1 MADIGTIRPASA
13 PVVPT
18 RAALP
23 AEPAVRITLPTES
36 PLLPGETAQAQV
48 VALKQNLQSFQL
60 LLQLTLA
67 NGRQLT
73 LPAES
78 TSPLPTGSLL
88 NIMALSSTRLA
99 VQIEAKAETPLKS
112 LDTKALPPGTL
123 LQTRVVSSQPADASE
138 GQISFKS
145 VVTLLNGALAGKQLI
160 IESLNALKPGSL
172 ITVAVRD
179 AQQVALV
186 PSSGRLDQIE
196 LGQQLTAQF
205 QRQGSLAQLFQA
217 LPLLTDSP
225 ATPGVLRDT
234 LGQLLASVPEVE
246 ELKNPDVV
254 KTLFERSGILLER
267 HLTSGETE
275 RLPQDY
281 KTLLLRLISQLSQ
294 TTTTSTTFPPQAGVP
309 NLPGSLRN
317 ALTALG
323 QGNPKHA
330 ALSFPLPS
338 RIVSSLLQ
346 EGMELEELLKLATA
360 ALSRLQ
366 THQLSGV
373 EQTQHYSDGSMLLTW
388 QGELPMRNGERITC
402 LQYKLQ
408 EERPSKSA
416 GELRDSIWKLDLAFD
431 LEPLGNMQVEAKLA
445 RGTLSSQFWAEQKE
459 TAALI
464 THELE
469 HFKERLLE
477 AGLLVGELQCTLG
490 KPVRGL
496 RTHIEERWIDESA

>member
-23 AEPAVRITLPTES
+23 AEPVVRITLPTES

-48 VALKQNLQSFQL
+48 VALKQSLQSFQL

-123 LQTRVVSSQPADASE
+123 LQTRVVISQPADASE

-196 LGQQLTAQF
+196 LGHQLTAQF

-225 ATPGVLRDT
+225 ATRGVLRDT

-246 ELKNPDVV
+246 ELKNPNVV
-254 KTLFERSGILLER
+254 KSLFERSGILLER
-267 HLTSGETE
+267 HLISGETE

-281 KTLLLRLISQLSQ
+281 KTLLLRLIGQLSQ
-294 TTTTSTTFPPQAGVP
+294 TTTTSTFPPQVGVP

-346 EGMELEELLKLATA
+346 GGMELEELLKLATA

-416 GELRDSIWKLDLAFD
+416 SELRDSIWKLDLAFD

-496 RTHIEERWIDESA
+496 RTHIEERWIDENA

>member
-23 AEPAVRITLPTES
+23 AEPVVRITLPTES

-48 VALKQNLQSFQL
+48 VALKQSLQSFQL

-196 LGQQLTAQF
+196 LGHQLTAQF

-225 ATPGVLRDT
+225 ATRGVLRDT

-246 ELKNPDVV
+246 ELKNPNVV
-254 KTLFERSGILLER
+254 KSLFERSGILLER
-267 HLTSGETE
+267 HLISGETE

-281 KTLLLRLISQLSQ
+281 KTLLLRLIGQLSQ
-294 TTTTSTTFPPQAGVP
+294 TTTTSTFPPQVGVP

-346 EGMELEELLKLATA
+346 GGMELEELLKLATA

-416 GELRDSIWKLDLAFD
+416 SELRDSIWKLDLAFD

-496 RTHIEERWIDESA
+496 RTHIEERWIDENA

>member
-23 AEPAVRITLPTES
+23 AEPVVRITLPTES

-48 VALKQNLQSFQL
+48 VALKQSLQSFQL

-196 LGQQLTAQF
+196 LGHLLTAQF

-225 ATPGVLRDT
+225 ATRGVLRDT

-246 ELKNPDVV
+246 ELKNPNVV
-254 KTLFERSGILLER
+254 KSLFERSGILLER
-267 HLTSGETE
+267 HLISGETE

-281 KTLLLRLISQLSQ
+281 KTLLLRLIGQLSQ
-294 TTTTSTTFPPQAGVP
+294 TTTTSTFPPQVGVP

-346 EGMELEELLKLATA
+346 GGMELEELLKLATA

-416 GELRDSIWKLDLAFD
+416 SELRDSIWKLDLAFD

-496 RTHIEERWIDESA
+496 RTHIEERWIDENA

>member
-13 PVVPT
+13 PAIPT

-23 AEPAVRITLPTES
+23 AEPVVRITLPTES

-123 LQTRVVSSQPADASE
+123 LQTRVVSSQPDDAFE
-138 GQISFKS
+138 RQMPFKS

-160 IESLNALKPGSL
+160 IESFNALKPGSL
-172 ITVAVRD
+172 ITVVVRD

-225 ATPGVLRDT
+225 TTPGVLRDT

-267 HLTSGETE
+267 HLISGETE

-281 KTLLLRLISQLSQ
+281 KTLLLRLIGQLSQ
-294 TTTTSTTFPPQAGVP
+294 TTTTSTFPPQVGVP

-408 EERPSKSA
+408 EERPSKSP

-464 THELE
+464 TYELE

>member
-23 AEPAVRITLPTES
+23 AEPVVRITLPTES

-48 VALKQNLQSFQL
+48 VALKQSLQSFQL

-196 LGQQLTAQF
+196 LGHQLTAQF

-225 ATPGVLRDT
+225 ATRGVLRDT

-246 ELKNPDVV
+246 ELKNPNVV
-254 KTLFERSGILLER
+254 KSLFERSGILLER
-267 HLTSGETE
+267 HLISGETE

-281 KTLLLRLISQLSQ
+281 KTLLLRLIGQLSQ
-294 TTTTSTTFPPQAGVP
+294 TTTTSTFPPQVGVP

-416 GELRDSIWKLDLAFD
+416 SELRDSIWKLDLAFD
-431 LEPLGNMQVEAKLA
+431 LEPLGNMQVETKLA

>member
-13 PVVPT
+13 PAVPT

-23 AEPAVRITLPTES
+23 AEPVVRIILPTES

-196 LGQQLTAQF
+196 LGHQLTAQF

-225 ATPGVLRDT
+225 ATRGVLRDT

-267 HLTSGETE
+267 HLISGETE

-281 KTLLLRLISQLSQ
+281 KTLLLRLIGQLSQ
-294 TTTTSTTFPPQAGVP
+294 TTTTSTFPPQVGVP

-346 EGMELEELLKLATA
+346 GGMELEELLKLATA

-416 GELRDSIWKLDLAFD
+416 SELRDSIWKLDLAFD

-477 AGLLVGELQCTLG
+477 AGLLVSELQCTLG

-496 RTHIEERWIDESA
+496 RTHIEERWIDENA

>member
-13 PVVPT
+13 PAIPT

-23 AEPAVRITLPTES
+23 AEPVVRITLPTES

-123 LQTRVVSSQPADASE
+123 LQTRVVSSQPDDAFE
-138 GQISFKS
+138 RQMPFKS

-160 IESLNALKPGSL
+160 IESFNALKPGSL

-225 ATPGVLRDT
+225 TTPGVLRDT

-267 HLTSGETE
+267 HLISGETE

-281 KTLLLRLISQLSQ
+281 KTLLLRLIGQLSQ
-294 TTTTSTTFPPQAGVP
+294 TTTTSTTFPPQATMP

-408 EERPSKSA
+408 EERPSKSP

-431 LEPLGNMQVEAKLA
+431 LEPLGNMQVEAKLV

-464 THELE
+464 TYELE

>member
-13 PVVPT
+13 PAIPT

-23 AEPAVRITLPTES
+23 AEPVVRITLPTES

-123 LQTRVVSSQPADASE
+123 LQTRVVSSQPDDAFE
-138 GQISFKS
+138 RQMPFKS

-160 IESLNALKPGSL
+160 IESFNALKPGSL
-172 ITVAVRD
+172 ITVVVRD

-225 ATPGVLRDT
+225 TTPGVLRDT

-246 ELKNPDVV
+246 ELKNSDVV

-267 HLTSGETE
+267 HLISGETE

-281 KTLLLRLISQLSQ
+281 KTLLLRLIGQLSQ
-294 TTTTSTTFPPQAGVP
+294 TTTTSTFPPQVGVP

-408 EERPSKSA
+408 EERPSKSP

-464 THELE
+464 TYELE

>member
-23 AEPAVRITLPTES
+23 AEPVVRITLLTES

-123 LQTRVVSSQPADASE
+123 LQTRVVSSQPADTSE
-138 GQISFKS
+138 GQMSFKS
-145 VVTLLNGALAGKQLI
+145 IVTLLNGALAGKQLI
-160 IESLNALKPGSL
+160 IESFNALKPGSL

-196 LGQQLTAQF
+196 LGQQLTSHF

-217 LPLLTDSP
+217 LSLSAESP
-225 ATPGVLRDT
+225 DTSKMLRTT
-234 LGQLLASVPEVE
+234 LSQLLASVPDIEDF
-246 ELKNPDVV
+246 KNPDAL
-254 KTLFERSGILLER
+254 KALFERSGILLER
-267 HLTSGETE
+267 HLVSGETE

-294 TTTTSTTFPPQAGVP
+294 NTAASASLLTPATVP
-309 NLPGSLRN
+309 SLPGSLRN
-317 ALTALG
+317 TLTALG
-323 QGNPKHA
+323 QSNPKSA

-338 RIVSSLLQ
+338 RLVSSLLQ
-346 EGMELEELLKLATA
+346 EGIELEELLKLATA

-366 THQLSGV
+366 THQLSSI
-373 EQTQHYSDGSMLLTW
+373 EQTHFHPDGSRLLTW
-388 QGELPMRNGERITC
+388 QGELPMRNGDHLTS

-408 EERPSKSA
+408 EERPPQST
-416 GELRDSIWKLDLAFD
+416 GESCNIIWKLDLAFD
-431 LEPLGNMQVEAKLA
+431 LEPLGNMQVQAKLA
-445 RGTLSSQFWAEQKE
+445 RGMFSSQFWAEQKE

-469 HFKERLLE
+469 HFKKRLLE
-477 AGLLVGELQCTLG
+477 AGLTVGELQCTLG